1 MIDSL
6 FGRRGSHLAPAAA
19 ALILLVGCAAPATE
33 PAAQAAPAS
42 PASTAASLT
51 EHPAP
56 EHPAPEPTQATTS
69 AAAETKQPQPK
80 FSAAPEPEKV
90 QEPVLP
96 ESPPVTVAMPSLGVQ
111 SQLLRLGLQD
121 NGTLEVPPGDPGSPA
136 GWYVHSP
143 TPGERGPAVL
153 LGHVNAYGN
162 GPGVFA
168 GLRQLKAGDTIE
180 IAREDGTTATFAVD
194 RAEAYSKATFPTQ
207 AVYGN
212 TAGAE
217 LRLITCD
224 GYNQATGEFDDNYV
238 VYAKLRG

>member
-6 FGRRGSHLAPAAA
+6 LGRRGSHLATAAA
-19 ALILLVGCAAPATE
+19 ALILLAGCAAPATE
-33 PAAQAAPAS
+33 PAAQATPTGQATS
-42 PASTAASLT
+42 AAAQT

-56 EHPAPEPTQATTS
+56 KPTQTTTP
-69 AAAETKQPQPK
+69 AAAETKQPRKSSATPK
-80 FSAAPEPEKV
+80 PEKAH
-90 QEPVLP
+90 EPVLS
-96 ESPPVTVAMPSLGVQ
+96 ESPPVTVAIPSLGVQ

-143 TPGERGPAVL
+143 TPGERGPSVL

-180 IAREDGTTATFAVD
+180 VAREDGTTATFAVD

-207 AVYGN
+207 TVYGN

-224 GYNQATGEFDDNYV
+224 GYDPTTGQFDDNYV
-238 VYAKLRG
+238 VYAKLLT

>member
-6 FGRRGSHLAPAAA
+6 IGRRGSHLATAAA
-19 ALILLVGCAAPATE
+19 ALILLAGCAAPATE

-42 PASTAASLT
+42 PASTAAAPTEQLT
-51 EHPAP
+51 
-56 EHPAPEPTQATTS
+56 PEPTQATTS
-69 AAAETKQPQPK
+69 AAAEIKQPKPK
-80 FSAAPEPEKV
+80 SSAVEPEKV

-96 ESPPVTVAMPSLGVQ
+96 ESPPVAVTIPSLGVQ

-168 GLRQLKAGDTIE
+168 GLRQLIAGDIIE
-180 IAREDGTTATFAVD
+180 VAREDGATATFVVD

-212 TAGAE
+212 TEGAE

-238 VYAKLRG
+238 VYASLRS